1 MVFDE
6 CHHAYAKH
14 SYNQIMQSYMDQK
27 LKNQSLRNT
36 LPMVKYYIFSV
47 FRLSYCHFAH
57 PNQLL
62 KLNSNTHS
70 SLDHIKTEDKFSISD
85 DTCILK
91 CFIKFTGEKYRF
103 QKSLKFPQNILD
115 LIKLGGR
122 RGCDRM
128 VVGFTW
134 PISAYYHQSCG
145 FEPCS
150 WQCTPYNIMR

>member
-1 MVFDE
+1 MSLNKLVFDRCDILVVTAQLLVNALLEHDVEINDFTLMVFDE
-6 CHHAYAKH
+6 CHHAHAKH

-70 SLDHIKTEDKFSISD
+70 SLDHIKTEDKFSVHI
-85 DTCILK
+85 
-91 CFIKFTGEKYRF
+91 
-103 QKSLKFPQNILD
+103 
-115 LIKLGGR
+115 
-122 RGCDRM
+122 
-128 VVGFTW
+128 
-134 PISAYYHQSCG
+134 
-145 FEPCS
+145 
-150 WQCTPYNIMR
+150 